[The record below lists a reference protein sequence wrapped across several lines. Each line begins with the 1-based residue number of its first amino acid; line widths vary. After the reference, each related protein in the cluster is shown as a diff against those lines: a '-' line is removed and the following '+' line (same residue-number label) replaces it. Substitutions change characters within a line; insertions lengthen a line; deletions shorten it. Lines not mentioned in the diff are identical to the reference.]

1 MKDRRNWM
9 TWFGILIAV
18 LALVAAGALVLMP
31 ASAGG
36 FPFSW
41 EIRSNLSADY
51 RYGETAASL
60 GAFRVSI
67 IGDVLRDMGIGDK
80 EASQRENVMKVV
92 MEGSVPTAT
101 AFDYEGNPPLTATP
115 TETAT
120 PTITPTL
127 TPTSTSTNTPRPTS
141 TKTPQPSA
149 TKTSPPAPTKTPKP
163 PTAITDTKDPVI
175 LATSLS
181 PSPGPDLDQ
190 CDIVLNV
197 DVKDPAYS
205 DGVDSVEAKHSIPG
219 GTPAPYNYFTFS
231 GAGSY
236 DGGNNWVGT
245 FTGTIT
251 LSNVSASESFNIFFK
266 VRDSAGNHTS
276 WTGPFTYTLA
286 STTDCP

>member
-1 MKDRRNWM
+1 MKDRRNWL

-18 LALVAAGALVLMP
+18 LALVAAAALVLMP

-41 EIRSNLSADY
+41 VIRSNLSADY

-120 PTITPTL
+120 PTSTPM
-127 TPTSTSTNTPRPTS
+127 PTSTSTNTPRPTA

-190 CDIVLNV
+190 CDILLSV

-205 DGVDSVEAKHSIPG
+205 DGVDSVEAKHSIVS
-219 GTPAPYNYFTFS
+219 GTPGPYNYFTFS
-231 GAGSY
+231 GTGSY
-236 DGGNNWVGT
+236 DAGANWVGS
-245 FTGTIT
+245 FSGTIE
-251 LSNVSASESFNIFFK
+251 VSDVSEKESFNIFFRVK
-266 VRDSAGNHTS
+266 DNAGNQTS
-276 WTGPFTYTLA
+276 WTGPFAYTLA
-286 STTDCP
+286 SEINCD